1 MTITHPS
8 EKPVLS
14 IALPDAPSFGAPVD
28 QHPCPELLSFL
39 ATRRSASA
47 VTLAEP
53 APGDDDVA
61 ALIRLAARAPDHGKL
76 APWRFIVLRGENKAA
91 YAARLE
97 ALAQGRGDARAA
109 AKLAKLKT
117 PPLGIAVVSAPRA
130 HEIPEWEQVL
140 SAGAVC
146 TTLLYAAQAL
156 GYGANW
162 ITDWYAYDAQAK
174 TILGLEAQ
182 EQVAG
187 FILLGSIKEPPLE
200 RERPDAKALTSTWR
214 P

>member
-1 MTITHPS
+1 
-8 EKPVLS
+8 LS
-14 IALPDAPSFGAPVD
+14 IALPSPPEFGAPIE
-28 QHPCPELLSFL
+28 QRPCPELLTFL

-47 VTLAEP
+47 VTLTTP
-53 APGDDDVA
+53 APAADEVE
-61 ALIRLAARAPDHGKL
+61 ALIALAARVPDHGKL
-76 APWRFIVLRGENKAA
+76 APWRFVILEGEAKAQ

-117 PPLGIAVVSAPRA
+117 PPMGIAVVSRVRA

-162 ITDWYAYDAQAK
+162 ITDWYAYDEEAK
-174 TILGLEAQ
+174 AILGLSPE
-182 EQVAG
+182 ERVAG
-187 FILLGSIKEPPLE
+187 FVFIGTAKERPLE
-200 RERPDAKALTSTWR
+200 RERPDPGALTSVWR
-214 P
+214 S